1 MAGCL
6 DKEVSK
12 LSNWKITGPTGCSGR
27 QVSVALNK
35 EEKMK
40 RFVLGLSLFSALC
53 IATVALAVVDKEA
66 ISNNVNVIVA
76 GIESGQDVT
85 SFKADAYDPYAF
97 IMVDD
102 GKMLVHPSLTGK
114 SLQETAPP
122 VYQALLKATPEG
134 IWVEYEW
141 QGKTKHTYA
150 RKTKNHL
157 IVGSGY

>member
-1 MAGCL
+1 M
-6 DKEVSK
+6 
-12 LSNWKITGPTGCSGR
+12 TGCSGP

-35 EEKMK
+35 GGKMK
-40 RFVLGLSLFSALC
+40 RFVLGLTLVSALC
-53 IATVALAVVDKEA
+53 IATTALAIADKTA
-66 ISNNVNVIVA
+66 ISNNVNAIVA
-76 GIESGQDVT
+76 GIESGQDVM

-97 IMVDD
+97 IMVAD

-114 SLQETAPP
+114 SLQDTAPP

-150 RKTKNHL
+150 RKTKNNL